1 MSQINTHDR
10 LLASDQE
17 PPVGTHIVT
26 LRRGFTHHGIYV
38 GRSAVVQYGG
48 LARGF
53 RRTPVE
59 EVSLAEFAQGYP
71 IWVRSEGSRSFD
83 GDDVVTRA
91 RSRVGEDRYSIL
103 RNNCEH
109 FCEWCVRGEPR
120 SQQIN
125 EWLSRP
131 WWALKL
137 AIGLL
142 VRPDVRALGG
152 AHFH

>member
-83 GDDVVTRA
+83 RDDVVTA
-91 RSRVGEDRYSIL
+91 L
-103 RNNCEH
+103 RCT
-109 FCEWCVRGEPR
+109 
-120 SQQIN
+120 S
-125 EWLSRP
+125 L
-131 WWALKL
+131 
-137 AIGLL
+137 
-142 VRPDVRALGG
+142 
-152 AHFH
+152 